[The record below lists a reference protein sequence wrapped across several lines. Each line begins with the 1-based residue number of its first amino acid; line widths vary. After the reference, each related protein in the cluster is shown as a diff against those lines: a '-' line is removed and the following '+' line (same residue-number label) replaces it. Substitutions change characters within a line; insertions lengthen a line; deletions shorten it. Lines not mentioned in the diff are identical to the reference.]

1 MCVFVRIAENRTNAK
16 SVINAISVQEKKQ
29 KVNVHMAG
37 LSQTTEDIEEKG
49 DCNMYSKQQEEIKTI
64 RKRTI
69 ELELSDADVKRIA
82 EKAGAH
88 GMTVGKLL
96 ESFVGDLVCG
106 TYSNGSDERDL
117 AGQWFDRCWFGMFPE
132 MTFLSYLIEWGG
144 IYEVLE
150 AWDNIDDSMESIKIT
165 QEELSSGVMKSGS
178 GRTYTW
184 KDLVS
189 GDGTHSYSNREDWES
204 EQRDYIEQ
212 EQDIIDNCQEIIS
225 EYWNEYKGYKK
236 AYQPGALD
244 EEMKK
249 VIEWR
254 KDYQRMLENGE

>member
-1 MCVFVRIAENRTNAK
+1 
-16 SVINAISVQEKKQ
+16 
-29 KVNVHMAG
+29 
-37 LSQTTEDIEEKG
+37 
-49 DCNMYSKQQEEIKTI
+49 MYSKQQEEIKTI

-244 EEMKK
+244 AEGLPKNVGKRRVRGDGAVRERQYLIRAEKEK
-249 VIEWR
+249 GPA
-254 KDYQRMLENGE
+254 L